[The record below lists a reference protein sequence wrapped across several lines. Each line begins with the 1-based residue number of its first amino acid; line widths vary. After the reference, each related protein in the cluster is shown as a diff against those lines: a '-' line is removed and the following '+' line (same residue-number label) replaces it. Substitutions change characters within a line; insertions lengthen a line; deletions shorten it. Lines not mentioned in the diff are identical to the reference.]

1 MTWLDVN
8 NACIE
13 VIHFLQ
19 DVIQWIIKFLTDSTL
34 YNDLYNTVTGN
45 VIISIIKSTAITLCV
60 LFFLIDFFQ
69 KTMHLSWV
77 TWENVLLFF
86 MKLFI
91 AKIAVENAGG
101 VLSIIQNG
109 FDSILNSSIQA
120 LAPNSS
126 DPADTFGLLFSQ
138 SLFPR
143 IQSGVP
149 DANTN
154 AAYVSYFFSSS
165 DSHFEEICQ
174 GSESISVA
182 AMFYNI
188 QLFIIGLILKIVFI
202 MCAIIVIARVFELL
216 VYTAIA
222 PIPLA
227 TLSCEGLQDVGK
239 GFLKSFAGV
248 CLQSVV
254 IIIMMIVYSTMLSSS
269 AFDFSAISNQWRGQ
283 VKLLLFTFI
292 FGAGVMQSGS
302 WAKKICGA
310 M

>member
-1 MTWLDVN
+1 MTWLDVTV
-8 NACIE
+8 ACSETIQ
-13 VIHFLQ
+13 FLQ
-19 DVIQWIIKFLTDSTL
+19 GIIGWIIKFLTDSTL

-45 VIISIIKSTAITLCV
+45 AVISVIKSTAITLCV

-69 KTMHLSWV
+69 KTMHLQWV

-101 VLSIIQNG
+101 VLSMIQNG
-109 FDSILNSSIQA
+109 FDSILNSSIQS
-120 LAPNSS
+120 LSPNAD
-126 DPADTFGLLFSQ
+126 DPAGSFANLFPLR
-138 SLFPR
+138 LFPR
-143 IQSGVP
+143 IYPNVSDTVP
-149 DANTN
+149 SSHF
-154 AAYVSYFFSSS
+154 VSYFFSPL
-165 DSHFEEICQ
+165 DTHFKEMCQ
-174 GSESISVA
+174 GSESISVS

-188 QLFIIGLILKIVFI
+188 QVFIIGLILKIVFI
-202 MCAIIVIARVFELL
+202 ICAIIVIARVFELL

-248 CLQSVV
+248 CLQSVI
-254 IIIMMIVYSTMLSSS
+254 IIIMMIVYSTMLSSP
-269 AFDFSAISNQWRGQ
+269 AFDFSGIDDNWRGQ
-283 VKLLLFTFI
+283 AKLLILTFI

>member
-1 MTWLDVN
+1 M
-8 NACIE
+8 CYI
-13 VIHFLQ
+13 
-19 DVIQWIIKFLTDSTL
+19 
-34 YNDLYNTVTGN
+34 
-45 VIISIIKSTAITLCV
+45 
-60 LFFLIDFFQ
+60 
-69 KTMHLSWV
+69 
-77 TWENVLLFF
+77 
-86 MKLFI
+86 LFI
-91 AKIAVENAGG
+91 ENLFTGKIADE
-101 VLSIIQNG
+101 SP
-109 FDSILNSSIQA
+109 FLN
-120 LAPNSS
+120 
-126 DPADTFGLLFSQ
+126 FKEKK
-138 SLFPR
+138 SLFKYDYQKLAV
-143 IQSGVP
+143 IEIAGH
-149 DANTN
+149 AG
-154 AAYVSYFFSSS
+154 YVSYFFSSS
-165 DSHFEEICQ
+165 DNHFGEICQ
-174 GSESISVA
+174 GSESISVTA
-182 AMFYNI
+182 TFYNI